1 MPARVSLLVAA
12 AVIVTSAAAGS
23 AQVPTDT
30 THHLPVNAML
40 LTPGQFVYQMRVVR
54 DSIRVPKP
62 DSSAL
67 RDTLARRDSSARRDS
82 IAKPV
87 AAAKPAVARRDTTAK
102 RDTTVRRDSTQ
113 RPDTVVHRDSIWV
126 HDSLSVPIGGRTIS
140 AGQATYQG
148 SPAWLLLETRTT
160 ERGLA
165 TDSLLVRRED
175 LRPLHWG
182 ATLGPARLSA
192 EFVSDTA
199 LFGATSG
206 PTGRRSVVAA
216 VPQGALISGAMLET
230 MLRLLPLQPGW
241 RDSTV
246 AVSVT
251 LGSNLLLPTTL
262 SVVRQESVSVPAG
275 TFDCWVVDAR
285 AAGAETF
292 YWVSRQNPVV
302 VRSIQA
308 LPNMGGA
315 RLVTE
320 LMRVVP

>member
-1 MPARVSLLVAA
+1 MTLPSPTHAMPARVSLLVAA
-12 AVIVTSAAAGS
+12 VVIVTSAAAVS

-62 DSSAL
+62 DSAAL
-67 RDTLARRDSSARRDS
+67 RDTA
-82 IAKPV
+82 
-87 AAAKPAVARRDTTAK
+87 ARRDTTI
-102 RDTTVRRDSTQ
+102 RRDSTQ
-113 RPDTVVHRDSIWV
+113 RPDTLVHRDSIWV

-165 TDSLLVRRED
+165 TDSLLVRRD
-175 LRPLHWG
+175 DMRPLHWG

-216 VPQGALISGAMLET
+216 VPPGALISGAMLET

-246 AVSVT
+246 AVSIT